1 MTISLGDIKKKKL
14 KIPTIEV
21 NSSEKINIKK
31 APSSKTN
38 NQTISLADIKSGK
51 SKIEPIKQSTKT
63 HAQQYNLDGSKKIAP
78 TVSITNNN
86 IVNKGATNILNN
98 TLQQDIKNKTFE
110 AATRQNKQQIKLAGD
125 STLTK
130 SQKQELREKTLEEK
144 EKINENLPQ
153 MVSADSVKNQGDDLV
168 KKLSKKTGY
177 SEQEVTD
184 FINDYNNGR
193 WDSTKPKY
201 RNASYKFK
209 EAGTEVYLAA
219 KEYDKYKPTLNKQLS
234 PLENASQSSV
244 NALIETGK
252 GVVDFS
258 EGVLDAGVQLGS
270 SKYNPMMWI
279 TTGQTPWSKDQSK
292 LDNYQEIAKEIVS
305 KDASQN
311 FIDNEL
317 GYGKTLSNGRTIQ
330 ETLDEGALIKSDNLG
345 GQVFRNI
352 GAQIPGLMTGSETG
366 SLASM
371 GISSFGSGVE
381 QAYNQGATRGEATGY
396 GLLNSGI
403 EVATEKMFSGVGGV
417 LGKGELDDAIIN
429 GINKNIKNELTQK
442 LTSFGIKSLGEGAEE
457 FFGDLLQPL
466 AQKLTYAS
474 EEELMKLYK
483 DQNYLEDF
491 VSGVLSAAI
500 MQGSTMPINNQ
511 NQIQI
516 KNQVKEIVNKDN
528 ANQVFNDILDSNK
541 NLSEWE
547 VANIVNNALKETN
560 QKPVDFSKNVVQ
572 NETIQET
579 NSNTPQISQEIGQN
593 QELSNEMINTSQ
605 TIETPKNNIK
615 SYTENDINR
624 FSTGNN
630 LIDGVNSDL
639 KSFTEKFYDKETK
652 RAKKKIAPT
661 KSQKMFL
668 GRISDALSTKINSLL
683 NNSGRFSQKYETK
696 DTNIVISSDN
706 IEHIYNHH
714 GSEKMPGQIDVTPEN
729 LSKYV
734 DVVSNPDY
742 IGLSSQLSRGNT
754 PTLYFTK
761 KINGYSVVV
770 EVLSTKKQLYPQSYY
785 VFDSNSKEY
794 TDFIKNNKLKKAWD
808 VESGDF
814 KSSDINVQDD
824 TSAAFADNND
834 TTKPK
839 KSQIAPVSSQYSMQ
853 QNKKNDTNAP
863 SKNVTREL
871 ENSSFSFKQK
881 QLDIINRTN
890 PADDDVHTWIRTVED
905 IKTFDEA
912 FFEDGEFSGMDPDFT
927 ETMAKNSQGT
937 GKIIVYSSYPIENGV
952 FVSPSKM
959 EASQYAG
966 GDESKLYSKE
976 VDINDVAWID
986 GAEGQYARVDNN
998 NQSAKKV
1005 IAPIVRENN
1014 TIDER
1019 INKKEETIK
1028 VKPSKESISLAKTIN
1043 EAIKQDIIVEKGK
1056 ETKQRR
1062 WIDTSLQ
1069 SDVVEGK
1076 VLLEDLDPKKT
1087 TYVVQSNKKSLD
1099 KANNKLNQMGY
1110 EESVEY
1116 IKSKMND
1123 SKVSLTDVVLAQRL
1137 IQEAIQRGDT
1147 VIASDLIMDTA
1158 ILGTDL
1164 GQKIQALSM
1173 IQRLTPEGQLRMF
1186 QKIVKR
1192 AKTMGDKSYD
1202 NVEITPEMVELI
1214 LGAYKSN
1221 GTFDQTD
1228 LNNRVEQFKQK
1239 VAEQMK
1245 TTTGEKIVAWRYLSM
1260 LGNPKTHIRNVVSN
1274 IAMYGTLKVK
1284 NAMARTIETAIPMNS
1299 RTKTWKKSS
1308 DAVKEFAKITTNEM
1322 KDIISGEGKYS
1333 EKTSLESKKKT
1344 FNNKVLEGVSNFNSN
1359 MLSAED
1365 WFFSKRAFESTLRE
1379 YLTANGI
1386 KTNEDIQNS
1395 PELIEKAKQYAVEQA
1410 EIATFRQYS
1419 KIASAI
1425 SKFER
1430 KHKVAGLAVSATIP
1444 FKKTPVNIAKTGVKY
1459 SPIGLIKSA
1468 TYDAYRL
1475 KTGEINASQFVDN
1488 LSQGLTGTSLTL
1500 IGYVLAKAGILKG
1513 AGDDDKEGKFDSY
1526 LGKQTY
1532 SINIGGQSFSIS
1544 WLSPVAMPLLVGA
1557 NAYEQLEEQKEW
1569 DMNIVVD
1576 TLTQTLDPLSEM
1588 SFISG
1593 LTDTLNSYQSS
1604 PTKMISSVGTS
1615 MVQNYVSQFFPTLLS
1630 QIAATFDDTKRTTRA
1645 SNNSKF
1651 KEGEETVRMLMY
1663 KISGLRNLLE
1673 PSTDIWGNEVKQSK
1687 NIVQRAFENFIAP
1700 YSRKEDIS
1708 TKLDKELKRVYQET
1722 GESSVIPGI
1731 PYAYTQYDK
1740 VKYQMSAK
1748 EYTQYKKTYG
1758 ETANEILN
1766 LLIKEKNYKDS
1777 PDTRKSRMIEK
1788 AFKYATEL
1796 SKAEFLEGRDIE
1808 FDEDDFKST
1817 SMSYS
1822 EMCNYIIRNTRYL
1835 DGER

>member
-1 MTISLGDIKKKKL
+1 MAKKKKNKL
-14 KIPTIEV
+14 LSGYYDANTGTRVTDANIVEDDKGWRIVKNTETTNKV
-21 NSSEKINIKK
+21 N
-31 APSSKTN
+31 APVV
-38 NQTISLADIKSGK
+38 
-51 SKIEPIKQSTKT
+51 KT
-63 HAQQYNLDGSKKIAP
+63 HTQQYNLDGSKKIAP
-78 TVSITNNN
+78 TVSVTTNN
-86 IVNKGATNILNN
+86 IAKQGATNLINN
-98 TLQQDIKNKTFE
+98 TLQQDLKNKTFQ
-110 AATRQNKQQIKLAGD
+110 AATGQNKQQINLAGD
-125 STLTK
+125 STLSKTEK
-130 SQKQELREKTLEEK
+130 QKLREETAEK
-144 EKINENLPQ
+144 KKQVNANLPQ
-153 MVSADSVKNQGDDLV
+153 MVSADSVKNKGDDLV
-168 KKLSKKTGY
+168 KDLSKKTGY

-184 FINDYNNGR
+184 FINDYNNGK
-193 WDSTKPKY
+193 WDSTQAKY
-201 RNASYKFK
+201 KNASYKFK

-234 PLENASQSSV
+234 PLENAAQSSA

-252 GVVDFS
+252 GIVDFS
-258 EGVLDAGVQLGS
+258 EGVLDAGIQLGS

-279 TTGQTPWSKDQSK
+279 MTGQTPWSEDQSK
-292 LDNYQEIAKEIVS
+292 LNSYQNIAKEIVG

-317 GYGKTLSNGRTIQ
+317 GYARVLDNGSTIQ
-330 ETLDEGALIKSDNLG
+330 ETLDKGTLIKSDNLG

-352 GAQIPGLMTGSETG
+352 GAQLPGLMTGSEAG
-366 SLASM
+366 SLSTM

-429 GINKNIKNELTQK
+429 GINKNIKNQLAQK
-442 LTSFGIKSLGEGAEE
+442 LTSFGIKSLGEGTEE
-457 FFGDLLQPL
+457 FIGDLMQPL

-474 EEELMKLYK
+474 EEDLMKLYK

-500 MQGSTMPINNQ
+500 MQGSTIPINNQ

-516 KNQVKEIVNKDN
+516 KNQVKEIINKDN
-528 ANQVFNDILDSNK
+528 ANQIFNDILKNNK

-560 QKPVDFSKNVVQ
+560 QKPVDFSKNIVQ
-572 NETIQET
+572 NETMQET
-579 NSNTPQISQEIGQN
+579 NSNIPQISQEIGQN
-593 QELSNEMINTSQ
+593 QELSNETINTSQ
-605 TIETPKNNIK
+605 TVETPKNNIK

-652 RAKKKIAPT
+652 RAKKKKAPV

-754 PTLYFTK
+754 PILYFTK
-761 KINGYSVVV
+761 KINGYSVAV

-824 TSAAFADNND
+824 TSAAFTDNND
-834 TTKPK
+834 TTKTQ
-839 KSQIAPVSSQYSMQ
+839 KSQVAPSSSQYSMQ
-853 QNKKNDTNAP
+853 QSKKNDT
-863 SKNVTREL
+863 K
-871 ENSSFSFKQK
+871 
-881 QLDIINRTN
+881 
-890 PADDDVHTWIRTVED
+890 
-905 IKTFDEA
+905 
-912 FFEDGEFSGMDPDFT
+912 
-927 ETMAKNSQGT
+927 
-937 GKIIVYSSYPIENGV
+937 
-952 FVSPSKM
+952 
-959 EASQYAG
+959 
-966 GDESKLYSKE
+966 
-976 VDINDVAWID
+976 
-986 GAEGQYARVDNN
+986 
-998 NQSAKKV
+998 
-1005 IAPIVRENN
+1005 APIIRENN
-1014 TIDER
+1014 E
-1019 INKKEETIK
+1019 INGSIKDDVIK

-1069 SDVVEGK
+1069 SDAIEGK
-1076 VLLEDLDPKKT
+1076 ILLEDLDPKKT

-1116 IKSKMND
+1116 IKSKIND

-1147 VIASDLIMDTA
+1147 TTASDLIMDTA

-1164 GQKIQALSM
+1164 GQKVQALSM
-1173 IQRLTPEGQLRMF
+1173 IQRLTPEGQLKMF

-1214 LGAYKSN
+1214 LGAYNSD
-1221 GTFDQTD
+1221 GTFDQTN

-1274 IAMYGTLKVK
+1274 VAMYGTLKVK
-1284 NAMARTIETAIPMNS
+1284 NAMARTIETVAIPMNS

-1308 DAVKEFAKITTNEM
+1308 DAVKEFAKTTTNEM
-1322 KDIISGEGKYS
+1322 KNIISGEGKYS

-1379 YLTANGI
+1379 YLTAQGI
-1386 KTNEDIQNS
+1386 KTNEDIQNN

-1430 KHKVAGLAVSATIP
+1430 KHKVTGLAVSATIP
-1444 FKKTPVNIAKTGVKY
+1444 FKKTPVNITKTGVKY

-1576 TLTQTLDPLSEM
+1576 TLAQTLDPLSEM

-1630 QIAATFDDTKRTTRA
+1630 QMAATFDDTKRTTKA

-1663 KISGLRNLLE
+1663 KVPGLRNLLE
-1673 PSTDIWGNEVKQSK
+1673 PSTDIWGNEIKQSE
-1687 NIVQRAFENFIAP
+1687 NVVQRAFENFIAP
-1700 YSRKEDIS
+1700 YSRKEDIT

-1722 GESSVIPGI
+1722 GESSVIPGV

-1748 EYTQYKKTYG
+1748 EYTQYKKAYG

-1777 PDTRKSRMIEK
+1777 PDTRKARMIEK

-1808 FDEDDFKST
+1808 FDEDDFKSN

-1835 DGER
+1835 DGEK

>member
-1 MTISLGDIKKKKL
+1 MSAKKRKVVA
-14 KIPTIEV
+14 KINQDGTVVKNPTIETKKRKV
-21 NSSEKINIKK
+21 VAKINLDNSITKY
-31 APSSKTN
+31 N
-38 NQTISLADIKSGK
+38 NSNISI
-51 SKIEPIKQSTKT
+51 P

-78 TVSITNNN
+78 TVSITTNN
-86 IVNKGATNILNN
+86 ITNKGATNILNN
-98 TLQQDIKNKTFE
+98 ALQQDIKNKTFE
-110 AATRQNKQQIKLAGD
+110 AATSQNKQQVNLAGD

-130 SQKQELREKTLEEK
+130 TQKQELREKTAEER
-144 EKINENLPQ
+144 EKINANLPQ
-153 MVSADSVKNQGDDLV
+153 MVSADSIKNKGDDLV
-168 KKLSKKTGY
+168 KDLSKKTGY

-201 RNASYKFK
+201 KNASYKFK
-209 EAGTEVYLAA
+209 EAGTEVYLVA

-234 PLENASQSSV
+234 PLENAAQSSI

-252 GVVDFS
+252 GIVDFS
-258 EGVLDAGVQLGS
+258 EGVLDAGIQLGS

-292 LDNYQEIAKEIVS
+292 LDNYQDISKEIVS

-317 GYGKTLSNGRTIQ
+317 GYGKILSNGSTIQ
-330 ETLDEGALIKSDNLG
+330 ETLDEGALIKSNNLG

-352 GAQIPGLMTGSETG
+352 GAQLPGLMTGSEAG
-366 SLASM
+366 SLTTM
-371 GISSFGSGVE
+371 GVSSFGSGVE

-403 EVATEKMFSGVGGV
+403 EVATEKMFSGVGGI

-429 GINKNIKNELTQK
+429 GINRNIKNEVAQK
-442 LTSFGIKSLGEGAEE
+442 LTSFGIKSLGEGTEE
-457 FFGDLLQPL
+457 VLGDLLQPL

-474 EEELMKLYK
+474 EEDLMKLYK
-483 DQNYLEDF
+483 EQNYLEDF
-491 VSGVLSAAI
+491 VSGALSAAI

-528 ANQVFNDILDSNK
+528 ANQIFNDILKNNK
-541 NLSEWE
+541 KLSEWE

-560 QKPVDFSKNVVQ
+560 QKPVDFSENIVP

-579 NSNTPQISQEIGQN
+579 NSNILQNSQEIEQN
-593 QELSNEMINTSQ
+593 QELSNQ
-605 TIETPKNNIK
+605 TRNN
-615 SYTENDINR
+615 SRN
-624 FSTGNN
+624 
-630 LIDGVNSDL
+630 
-639 KSFTEKFYDKETK
+639 
-652 RAKKKIAPT
+652 KKIAPMVKTPGNNTGTINFDNELHNSYNSSEALIEELFNKT
-661 KSQKMFL
+661 KKNF
-668 GRISDALSTKINSLL
+668 
-683 NNSGRFSQKYETK
+683 
-696 DTNIVISSDN
+696 
-706 IEHIYNHH
+706 
-714 GSEKMPGQIDVTPEN
+714 SEKKDVKFIPINEILPSLKSGGYRTTEQVEQLTNEIREKGITSAIEVSYDNEGNIKIVNGNHRLDIANKLGLEEVPV
-729 LSKYV
+729 KYV
-734 DVVSNPDY
+734 
-742 IGLSSQLSRGNT
+742 
-754 PTLYFTK
+754 K
-761 KINGYSVVV
+761 GYDDFIASLEKENSIVYNEV
-770 EVLSTKKQLYPQSYY
+770 EEGAKNYGRTR
-785 VFDSNSKEY
+785 NSKEVQY
-794 TDFIKNNKLKKAWD
+794 NEITKGSRGYNDRSGIISKNITNNTILDKDAAARAGNVGVYSKTQKIHNR
-808 VESGDF
+808 S
-814 KSSDINVQDD
+814 SSD
-824 TSAAFADNND
+824 SA
-834 TTKPK
+834 
-839 KSQIAPVSSQYSMQ
+839 S
-853 QNKKNDTNAP
+853 

-871 ENSSFSFKQK
+871 ENSSFSYDK
-881 QLDIINRTN
+881 NR
-890 PADDDVHTWIRTVED
+890 
-905 IKTFDEA
+905 K
-912 FFEDGEFSGMDPDFT
+912 
-927 ETMAKNSQGT
+927 
-937 GKIIVYSSYPIENGV
+937 
-952 FVSPSKM
+952 
-959 EASQYAG
+959 
-966 GDESKLYSKE
+966 
-976 VDINDVAWID
+976 
-986 GAEGQYARVDNN
+986 
-998 NQSAKKV
+998 
-1005 IAPIVRENN
+1005 APISRKNN
-1014 TIDER
+1014 E
-1019 INKKEETIK
+1019 INESMKSDVIK

-1043 EAIKQDIIVEKGK
+1043 ETIKQDTIIEKSK
-1056 ETKQRR
+1056 EIKQRR
-1062 WIDTSLQ
+1062 WIDTALQ
-1069 SDVVEGK
+1069 SDIVEGK
-1076 VLLEDLDPKKT
+1076 ILLENLDPKKT

-1110 EESVEY
+1110 EESIEY
-1116 IKSKMND
+1116 IKSKIND

-1164 GQKIQALSM
+1164 GQKVQALSM

-1192 AKTMGDKSYD
+1192 AKTMGDKSYH

-1214 LGAYKSN
+1214 LGAYNSN

-1239 VAEQMK
+1239 VAEQME
-1245 TTTGEKIVAWRYLSM
+1245 TTTSEKIVAWRYLSM

-1274 IAMYGTLKVK
+1274 VAMYGTLKVK
-1284 NAMARTIETAIPMNS
+1284 NAMARTIETAIPINS

-1359 MLSAED
+1359 MLSVED

-1386 KTNEDIQNS
+1386 KTNEDIQNN

-1419 KIASAI
+1419 KIASTI

-1430 KHKVAGLAVSATIP
+1430 KNKGAGFIVGSTIP
-1444 FKKTPVNIAKTGVKY
+1444 FKKTPVNIAKAGVKY
-1459 SPIGLIKSA
+1459 SPIGLIKTA
-1468 TYDAYRL
+1468 TYDVYRL
-1475 KTGEINASQFVDN
+1475 KEGQINASQYIDN
-1488 LSQGLTGTSLTL
+1488 LSQGLTGSTLTL
-1500 IGYVLAKAGILKG
+1500 LGYVLAKAGMLKG
-1513 AGDDDKEGKFDSY
+1513 GGSDDKEGKFDSY

-1532 SINIGGQSFSIS
+1532 SINVGNQSFSIS

-1557 NAYEQLEEQKEW
+1557 NAYEQLEEQEEW

-1576 TLTQTLDPLSEM
+1576 TLAQTLDPLSEM

-1593 LTDTLNSYQSS
+1593 LTDILTSYDKGSV
-1604 PTKMISSVGTS
+1604 KMISSIGTS
-1615 MVQNYVSQFFPTLLS
+1615 MVQNYASQFFPTLLS

-1663 KISGLRNLLE
+1663 KIPGLRNLLE

-1700 YSRKEDIS
+1700 YSRREDIS

-1731 PYAYTQYDK
+1731 PYAYIQYDK

-1758 ETANEILN
+1758 ETANEILIS
-1766 LLIKEKNYKDS
+1766 LIKQKNYKDS
-1777 PDTRKSRMIEK
+1777 PDTRKARMIKK
-1788 AFKYATEL
+1788 AFEYATEL
-1796 SKAEFLEGRDIE
+1796 SKTEFLEGRDIE
-1808 FDEDDFKST
+1808 FDEDDFKSA

-1822 EMCNYIIRNTRYL
+1822 EMSDYIIRNTRYL